1 MSRLGHGTRR
11 PRPHHAR
18 VWVFGLVAL
27 SLVGTLLGRLG
38 QVQITEHAAYERA
51 AATLN
56 TRTVTEPAVRGRI
69 LDRNGLP
76 LTDNTTQTVVSVERG
91 VLVDADDGGQALVR
105 RLASALEVPFDQ
117 LWGRTQLCG
126 STGAPPQPI
135 CWAGSPHVPV
145 PLLSG
150 ADPTRALG
158 LLEHPDT
165 YPGVSVTAQPVRDH
179 PQASVNAAHVLGYLG
194 RAADQEVASSQGR
207 ISGLDLVGR
216 AGLEQQ
222 YDAQLRGV
230 PGTQTVSL
238 DPRGVVSA
246 QVSSTPAVPGRDLV
260 THLDARVQAAAEAAL
275 RSAATSAHRRGLTAD
290 SGAAVVLDVTNGAV
304 VAAASYPTYDP
315 GVWTGGISSSDLA
328 TLTDADAGTPLV
340 SRVTAGAYPPASTF
354 KVVSIPAAV
363 EAGNDLQGIYECGS
377 SYTIGNREFANY
389 ESRAFGPIDLRRAM
403 VVSCDTIFYDF
414 AYRSW
419 LAQGGLDAS
428 GDATDPFVAMAEEFG
443 LGAATGVDLPGEQA
457 GRIPDRAWKQ
467 ATWAA
472 TRTDTCARARTGYP
486 EVAATDPGRAA
497 YLRSLAVENCRT
509 GFQFRAGDAANFA
522 IGQGDTTVTPLQ
534 MANVY
539 AAIANGGTLWR
550 PQVAKGFEAPGGGA
564 LHPVAPQVAGKVT
577 FPAGTLAF
585 LQDALVGVVRQ
596 GTGVGAFRGFPL
608 DQWPVAGKTGTA
620 EAFGKQDTAWFVSY
634 APADKPRYAVAVV
647 VSQGG
652 TGGGTAAPAAR
663 LIHDVL
669 RTLP

>member
-1 MSRLGHGTRR
+1 MNR
-11 PRPHHAR
+11 PRPRLAR
-18 VWVFGLVAL
+18 IWVFGLVAL
-27 SLVGTLLGRLG
+27 SLVGTLVARLG
-38 QVQITEHAAYERA
+38 QVQIGDHAQYERA

-76 LTDNTTQTVVSVERG
+76 LADNSTRTVVSVSRG
-91 VLVDADDGGQALVR
+91 VLADAGDGGRALVR
-105 RLASALEVPFDQ
+105 RIATALQVPFDE

-126 STGAPPQPI
+126 AKGAPPQPV
-135 CWAGSPHVPV
+135 CWAGSPYVPV
-145 PLLSG
+145 PLVSG
-150 ADPTRALG
+150 ADPARALG
-158 LLEHPDT
+158 LLEHPDRF
-165 YPGVSVTAQPVRDH
+165 PGVTVGAQPVRDY
-179 PQASVNAAHVLGYLG
+179 PQSTVNAAHVLGYLG
-194 RAADQEVASSQGR
+194 RASESDVASSRGAVT
-207 ISGLDLVGR
+207 GLDLVGR

-230 PGTQTVSL
+230 PGSDTVSL
-238 DPRGVVSA
+238 DPRGVVDG
-246 QVSSTPAVPGRDLV
+246 QVSSTAPVPGKDLV
-260 THLDARVQAAAEAAL
+260 TNLDARVQSAAESAL
-275 RSAATSAHRRGLTAD
+275 RSAATSARTRGFRAD

-315 GVWTGGISSSDLA
+315 AVWTGGISTKALA
-328 TLTDADAGTPLV
+328 ALTDASAGTPLV

-363 EAGNDLQGIYECGS
+363 EAGNDLRGTYQCGS
-377 SYTIGNREFANY
+377 SYTIGNRRFANY
-389 ESRAFGPIDLRRAM
+389 ESRAYGPIDLRRAI

-419 LAQGGLDAS
+419 LAQGGLDAKS
-428 GDATDPFVAMAEEFG
+428 DAADPFVAMAKELG

-522 IGQGDTTVTPLQ
+522 IGQGDTTATPLQ
-534 MANVY
+534 MARVY
-539 AAIANGGTLWR
+539 AAIANGGTLWT
-550 PQVAKGFEAPGGGA
+550 PQVAKGFEAPGGA
-564 LHPVAPQVAGKVT
+564 LEPVPPKAAGKVT

-596 GTGVGAFRGFPL
+596 GTGVEAFRGFPL

-652 TGGGTAAPAAR
+652 TGGATAAPAAR
-663 LIHDVL
+663 RIYDVL

>member
-1 MSRLGHGTRR
+1 MRHSRGTRR
-11 PRPHHAR
+11 PSPHHAR
-18 VWVFGLVAL
+18 VWVFGVVAL
-27 SLVGTLLGRLG
+27 SLLGTLLGRLG
-38 QVQITEHAAYERA
+38 QVQIVERSDYERA
-51 AATLN
+51 ATTLN
-56 TRTVTEPAVRGRI
+56 TRTFTEPAVRGRI

-76 LTDNTTQTVVSVERG
+76 LVDNSTQTVVSVERG
-91 VLVDADDGGQALVR
+91 VLVDADDGGRALVLR
-105 RLASALEVPFDQ
+105 MATALKVPFDQ

-126 STGAPPQPI
+126 AKGAAPQPT
-135 CWAGSPHVPV
+135 CWAGSPYVPV
-145 PLLSG
+145 PLVTG

-165 YPGVSVTAQPVRDH
+165 YPGVSVTAQPVRSY
-179 PQASVNAAHVLGYLG
+179 PQPSVNAAHVLGYLG
-194 RAADQEVASSQGR
+194 RAADQEVASSQGS

-230 PGTQTVSL
+230 PGAQTVSL
-238 DPRGVVSA
+238 DPRGVVDA
-246 QVSSTPAVPGRDLV
+246 QVSSTAPVPGRDVV
-260 THLDARVQAAAEAAL
+260 THLDARVQSAAETAL
-275 RSAATSAHRRGLTAD
+275 QSAATSARRRGLKAD

-315 GVWTGGISSSDLA
+315 AVWTGGISSSDLA
-328 TLTDADAGTPLV
+328 GLTDAAAGTPLV

-354 KVVSIPAAV
+354 KVVSLPAAV
-363 EAGNDLQGIYECGS
+363 SAGNDLRGTYECGS
-377 SYTIGNREFANY
+377 SYRIGNREFANY
-389 ESRAFGPIDLRRAM
+389 ESRAYGPIDLHRAM

-419 LAQGGLDAS
+419 LAQGGLDAKS
-428 GDATDPFVAMAEEFG
+428 DAADPFVAMAKDLG
-443 LGAATGVDLPGEQA
+443 LGTATGVDLPGEQA
-457 GRIPDRAWKQ
+457 GRIPDRAEKKS
-467 ATWAA
+467 TWTA
-472 TRTDTCARARTGYP
+472 TRKDTCARARTGYP
-486 EVAATDPGRAA
+486 EVATTDPGRAA
-497 YLRSLAVENCRT
+497 YLKSLAVENCRT
-509 GFQFRAGDAANFA
+509 GFAFRAGDAANFA

-534 MANVY
+534 MARVY
-539 AAIANGGTLWR
+539 AAIANGGTLWT
-550 PQVAKGFEAPGGGA
+550 PQVAQGFEAPGGA
-564 LHPVAPQVAGKVT
+564 LQKIAPQVAGKVT
-577 FPAGTLAF
+577 FPSGTLAF

-596 GTGVGAFRGFPL
+596 GTGVAAFRGFPL

-634 APADKPRYAVAVV
+634 APANKPRYAVAVV

-663 LIHDVL
+663 KIHDVL